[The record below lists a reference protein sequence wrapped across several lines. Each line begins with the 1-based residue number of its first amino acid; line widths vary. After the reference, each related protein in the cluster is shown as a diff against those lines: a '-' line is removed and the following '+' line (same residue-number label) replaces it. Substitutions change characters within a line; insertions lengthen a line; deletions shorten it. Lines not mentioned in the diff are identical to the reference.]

1 MCGIVGW
8 VNLKKDIKPYYNIVE
23 DMRDTLVF
31 RGPDSYGIKVYDN
44 AILGHRR
51 LAILDPTGGLQP
63 MDKYLGDRKYTI
75 VYNGELYNTE
85 VVRRDLLD
93 KGYTFNSY
101 SDTEVLLTSYI
112 EYGQDCVNKIDGIYA
127 FAIWDD
133 YKKELFLVRDPLG
146 VKPLFYSFKGDSLI
160 FGSEIKALLKHP
172 DVDSIVDKEGILE
185 MMAISPQRSLG
196 SGIFKDIKEVPP
208 AYCLTYNENGIKLR
222 QYRELEAK
230 ENKEDIGQTK
240 KH

>member
-51 LAILDPTGGLQP
+51 LAIVDPTGGLQP

-112 EYGQDCVNKIDGIYA
+112 EYGQDCVNKIDGI
-127 FAIWDD
+127 
-133 YKKELFLVRDPLG
+133 
-146 VKPLFYSFKGDSLI
+146 
-160 FGSEIKALLKHP
+160 
-172 DVDSIVDKEGILE
+172 VDKEGILE

-222 QYRELEAK
+222 QYWELEAK
-230 ENKEDIGQTK
+230 EHTEDLGQTT
-240 KH
+240 KHLRELLIILLLEIFRSIWKHQMIWMGMLGKSK

>member
-23 DMRDTLVF
+23 DMRDTLAF

-51 LAILDPTGGLQP
+51 LAIVDPTGGLQP
-63 MDKYLGDRKYTI
+63 MDKCLGDRKYTI

-101 SDTEVLLTSYI
+101 SDTEVLLTSYM

-133 YKKELFLVRDPLG
+133 YKKEL
-146 VKPLFYSFKGDSLI
+146 YH
-160 FGSEIKALLKHP
+160 IK
-172 DVDSIVDKEGILE
+172 
-185 MMAISPQRSLG
+185 
-196 SGIFKDIKEVPP
+196 
-208 AYCLTYNENGIKLR
+208 
-222 QYRELEAK
+222 
-230 ENKEDIGQTK
+230 
-240 KH
+240 

>member
-51 LAILDPTGGLQP
+51 LAIVDPTGGLQP

-133 YKKELFLVRDPLG
+133 YKKELFLVRDKMYP
-146 VKPLFYSFKGDSLI
+146 I
-160 FGSEIKALLKHP
+160 E
-172 DVDSIVDKEGILE
+172 
-185 MMAISPQRSLG
+185 
-196 SGIFKDIKEVPP
+196 
-208 AYCLTYNENGIKLR
+208 
-222 QYRELEAK
+222 
-230 ENKEDIGQTK
+230 
-240 KH
+240 